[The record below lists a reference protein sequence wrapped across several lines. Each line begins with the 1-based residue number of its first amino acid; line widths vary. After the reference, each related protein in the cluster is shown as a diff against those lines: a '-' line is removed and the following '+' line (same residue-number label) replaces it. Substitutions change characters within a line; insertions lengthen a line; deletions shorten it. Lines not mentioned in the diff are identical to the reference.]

1 MFTNWKTQHGKD
13 VSSPKLIYKFDA
25 ILTKISTWFLV
36 DTDKV
41 TLKCIWKSTGP
52 WVAKAL

>member
-41 TLKCIWKSTGP
+41 TLKCIWKSTEP